1 MCECVL
7 NAITCVEHSLR
18 LSCVYFFPIIL
29 SSPPVSPLTLS
40 SYSPRH
46 LFSIHLFSG
55 LLFLRPSLSPSC
67 TEVSTEVSTDTRTT
81 LVTSGGTILSNQRLP
96 HPGVRPLHTEC
107 LHAACQLSPFI
118 LYLGH
123 LGGERFLLLFRNALL
138 LLLRRTELL
147 LLLTLSS
154 RARDE
159 MCIEGR
165 GQRTEGREQRAEG
178 REDRGR
184 MRVKGTALEGKA
196 GHCVSLHSFRPSP

>member
-1 MCECVL
+1 MNRGIFIPGSFADDHFFKKVHSCVAVVCECVL

-67 TEVSTEVSTDTRTT
+67 TAVSTDT
-81 LVTSGGTILSNQRLP
+81 TSGSTILSNQRLP
-96 HPGVRPLHTEC
+96 HPGVRPLHTEG

-165 GQRTEGREQRAEG
+165 G
-178 REDRGR
+178 
-184 MRVKGTALEGKA
+184 
-196 GHCVSLHSFRPSP
+196 